1 MWRRCFPPPLE
12 GLFWFRA
19 IEAGTQPGQFDFAYG
34 VLSRGGE
41 PFGIVPA
48 FVFDVPLDLVMPPA
62 IAKLIL
68 PFARGPLEAF
78 AVQRTF
84 FIGNVAGEEG
94 HVGLLPGHKL
104 GEVSSFIHAGARAKA
119 TAMAAP
125 MLVWK
130 DFPHGDRIELDALCA
145 GGRVFRIP
153 SFPGTSIPLHAGGYT
168 SFQEGLNSKRRH
180 RINAKLR
187 RGEAAI
193 PLRAQTLVSPDDAEL
208 DTMFA
213 LFEQTAARA
222 TTRFERLTRDFFA
235 AAARFP
241 ESTFIVLRDTA
252 GAIRA
257 FMLMFDL
264 GDRMINQF
272 IGLDYSTGDNAYL
285 HFRLFVAAYD
295 AASRG
300 RARALCSGQTGYTA
314 KLDLGHA
321 LVPLWNY
328 CEHAHGWVNAIF
340 RRGASGI
347 SWRTLDPQLAEY
359 LRSHPEADGLKP
371 T

>member
-1 MWRRCFPPPLE
+1 M
-12 GLFWFRA
+12 
-19 IEAGTQPGQFDFAYG
+19 
-34 VLSRGGE
+34 
-41 PFGIVPA
+41 PA
-48 FVFDVPLDLVMPPA
+48 FAFDVPLDLVMPPA

-68 PFARGPLEAF
+68 PFARGPLKGL

-94 HVGLLPGHKL
+94 CIGLLPGHEL
-104 GEVSSFIHAGARAKA
+104 DEIAPFVHAGARAKA
-119 TAMAAP
+119 VTMGAP

-130 DFPHGDRIELDALCA
+130 DFPQADRAGLDALCT

-153 SFPGTSIPLHAGGYT
+153 SFPGTSIALRPGGYAR
-168 SFQEGLNSKRRH
+168 FQDGLNSKRRR

-187 RGEAAI
+187 QGEETL
-193 PLRAQTLVSPDDAEL
+193 PLRAETIGSPGNAEL
-208 DTMFA
+208 DAMFA

-222 TTRFERLTRDFFA
+222 TTRFERLTRAFFA
-235 AAARFP
+235 TAACGP
-241 ESTFIVLRDTA
+241 ESSFLVLRDSA

-264 GDRMINQF
+264 GDRAINQF

-300 RARALCSGQTGYTA
+300 RARTFCSGQTGYTA

-321 LVPLWNY
+321 LVPLWTY
-328 CEHAHGWVNAIF
+328 CEHANRLVNAIF
-340 RRGASGI
+340 RWGASGI
-347 SWRTLDPQLAEY
+347 SWGTLDPQLAEY
-359 LRSHPEADGLKP
+359 LRAHPEGLP
-371 T
+371 